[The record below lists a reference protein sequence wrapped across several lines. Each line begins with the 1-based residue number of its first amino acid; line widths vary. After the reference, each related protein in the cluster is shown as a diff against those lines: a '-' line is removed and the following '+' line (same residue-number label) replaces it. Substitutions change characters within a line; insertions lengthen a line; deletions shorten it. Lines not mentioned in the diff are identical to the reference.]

1 MLYYPMLD
9 LQFVRNNVTVVK
21 KKTEAK
27 GVPFNEELFTEIDTK
42 RRELITNIENIRSK
56 KNKLAKEIGILKRKN
71 EDTKDLEL
79 QSVELSKNINEFEK
93 DLEEVDLTFRDFIL
107 NIPNLFDDSV
117 PLGKDENDNV
127 VVRAW
132 GKKPEFTFKPK
143 PHWELGEINETLD
156 FPRAGKISGA
166 RFALYFDT
174 MAKLERILINL
185 MLDVHT
191 GENGYQ
197 EVLPPFL
204 VNDQSLI
211 GTGNLPKFKDDLFK
225 IEDHNLYLIPTA
237 EVPLTN
243 IHRDETLPRDV
254 LPKKYVAYTPCFR
267 SEAGSYG
274 KDVRGIIRQHQFNK
288 VELLK
293 FTTPEDSFDELEKL
307 TADAESILQ
316 KLGLHYRVVLLCS
329 GDLSFSSAKTYDLE
343 VWMPARD
350 GYVEISSCSNFVDF
364 QARRAK
370 IKYKSKEGKKNFLH
384 TLNGSGLAVGR
395 TVAAVMENYQQED
408 GRIKIPDILKE
419 SFPGREYF

>member
-1 MLYYPMLD
+1 MLYYSMLD
-9 LQFVRNNVTVVK
+9 LQFIRNNVSIVK

-27 GVPFNEELFTEIDTK
+27 GVHFDEEFFEQLDLK
-42 RRELITNIENIRSK
+42 RRELITKIEEIRSK
-56 KNKLAKEIGILKRKN
+56 KNKLAKEIGMLKRKD
-71 EDTKDLEL
+71 EDTKELEI
-79 QSVELSKNINEFEK
+79 QSVAVSKDIAGIEKEL
-93 DLEEVDLTFRDFIL
+93 EVADVSFQDFIL

-117 PLGKDENDNV
+117 PVGKNETENV
-127 VVRAW
+127 VVREW
-132 GKKPEFTFKPK
+132 GKKPEFSFKPK
-143 PHWELGEINETLD
+143 PHWELGEANATLD
-156 FPRAGKISGA
+156 FPRASKISGA

-174 MAKLERILINL
+174 IAKLERVLINL

-191 GENGYQ
+191 GDNGYK

-225 IEDHNLYLIPTA
+225 IEEHNLYLIPTA

-243 IHRDETLPRDV
+243 IHRDETLSEDE

-293 FTTPEDSFDELEKL
+293 FTTPESSFDELEKL

-316 KLGLHYRVVLLCS
+316 KLDLHYRVVMLCS

-343 VWMPARD
+343 VWMPARN
-350 GYVEISSCSNFVDF
+350 GYLEISSCSNFVDF
-364 QARRAK
+364 QARRARV
-370 IKYKSKEGKKNFLH
+370 KYKSKEGKKNFLH
-384 TLNGSGLAVGR
+384 TLNGSGLAAGR
-395 TVAAVMENYQQED
+395 TVAAIMENYQAED
-408 GRIKIPDILKE
+408 GSIKIPDVLRKD
-419 SFPGREYF
+419 FPGREYF